1 MPGQGG
7 KPEILGH
14 AIDAGS
20 GPVFLP
26 EIALRE
32 RARVSANENREKT
45 GETGLSGSRQPES
58 PAAAEN
64 GSGFTGR
71 QAKRVRKTP
80 RVFAGRF
87 PLRCLADEWKGYPHE
102 MAAA

>member
-71 QAKRVRKTP
+71 QAKRVR
-80 RVFAGRF
+80 RNDSCFVRMC
-87 PLRCLADEWKGYPHE
+87 PLANFFG
-102 MAAA
+102 AI